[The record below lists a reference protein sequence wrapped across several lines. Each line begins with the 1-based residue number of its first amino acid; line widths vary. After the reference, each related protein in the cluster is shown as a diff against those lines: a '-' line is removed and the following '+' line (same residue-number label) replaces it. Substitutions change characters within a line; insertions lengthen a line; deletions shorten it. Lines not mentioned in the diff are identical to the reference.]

1 MSKVIEIPR
10 GKRTFLY
17 RFFEIFPGLLSTL
30 MILMLFVLSAISS
43 VAGSIYLLLIV
54 TMNFVK
60 AIA

>member
-54 TMNFVK
+54 TMS
-60 AIA
+60 